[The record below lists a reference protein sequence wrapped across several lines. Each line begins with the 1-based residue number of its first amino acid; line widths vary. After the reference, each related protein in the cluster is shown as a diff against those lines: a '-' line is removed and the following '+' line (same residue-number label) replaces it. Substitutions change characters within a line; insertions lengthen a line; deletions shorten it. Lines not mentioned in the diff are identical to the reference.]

1 MTATVCRL
9 ALAPWAL
16 AVTAR
21 PATSNAA
28 ATPANSFDFIEP
40 PPASGATLPNAD
52 GRHYELGGH
61 PSVSLVTGT
70 GPGACP
76 LHAET
81 PQLLEELTLPRGEPL
96 GQFDA
101 DAGKDITTAPAR

>member
-1 MTATVCRL
+1 MTATVGRL
-9 ALAPWAL
+9 ALAPWAP

-21 PATSNAA
+21 PVTSNPA
-28 ATPANSFDFIEP
+28 ATPANSFDLIEP
-40 PPASGATLPNAD
+40 PPASGATLPNANR
-52 GRHYELGGH
+52 RHYESDGR

-70 GPGACP
+70 GPGARP

-81 PQLLEELTLPRGEPL
+81 PQLLEELALPRGEPL

-101 DAGKDITTAPAR
+101 DAS

>member
-1 MTATVCRL
+1 MTATVGFF

-16 AVTAR
+16 AGTAR

-40 PPASGATLPNAD
+40 PPASGATPPNAN
-52 GRHYELGGH
+52 GRHYEPDRR

-81 PQLLEELTLPRGEPL
+81 PQLLEELALTRGEPL
-96 GQFDA
+96 GKLDA
-101 DAGKDITTAPAR
+101 DGS

>member
-1 MTATVCRL
+1 MTATVGRL
-9 ALAPWAL
+9 ALVPWAL

-28 ATPANSFDFIEP
+28 ATAYSFDLIEP
-40 PPASGATLPNAD
+40 PPASGATLPNAN
-52 GRHYELGGH
+52 GRHYESGRR

-70 GPGACP
+70 GPGAFP

-81 PQLLEELTLPRGEPL
+81 PQLLEELALPRGEPL
-96 GQFDA
+96 GQVDA
-101 DAGKDITTAPAR
+101 DGR